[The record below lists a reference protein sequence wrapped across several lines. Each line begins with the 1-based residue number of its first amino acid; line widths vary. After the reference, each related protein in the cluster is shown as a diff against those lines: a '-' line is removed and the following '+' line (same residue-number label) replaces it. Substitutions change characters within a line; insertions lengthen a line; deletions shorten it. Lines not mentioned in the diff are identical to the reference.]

1 MKPLDG
7 SWVEVHK
14 DMTKVVGGRT
24 YYFAER
30 HMDNSVY
37 GFWVG
42 KDWEDNKQQRLI
54 GK

>member
-1 MKPLDG
+1 MKSLDG
-7 SWVEVHK
+7 WVEVHK
-14 DMTKVVGGRT
+14 DMTKLLGGRT

-30 HMDNSVY
+30 HTDNGVY

-42 KDWEDNKQQRLI
+42 KDWEASTRLI